1 MRHFSWMVLVFST
14 LLMGMGCSGYRY
26 AQTANPLQQYGVDSL
41 SVPMFYNLSSI
52 PEVSS
57 SFTRETYKLLSGFQ
71 GLKLR
76 SGWSAKTDAVLIG
89 IVRSDE
95 KMSDTLKPQNL
106 RVAQGVAEKKI
117 GTERPEFYIPGS
129 TNTRLA
135 LQVVVVKRP
144 TPEELSLLQ
153 SELGPQLPAQGK
165 ILFNE
170 TFPLESA
177 FYREVFDEEAT
188 SVVGT
193 QNAGALRR
201 AKDNMAIRAAEQ
213 IRDMILYAF

>member
-1 MRHFSWMVLVFST
+1 MRQKALFCAILALGLVIS
-14 LLMGMGCSGYRY
+14 GCSGYRY
-26 AQTANPLQQYGVDSL
+26 TQTANPLQQYGVNSL
-41 SVPMFYNLSSI
+41 SVPMFYNFSSV

-57 SFTRETYKLLSGFQ
+57 SFTRETYKLLSGFS

-76 SGWSAKTDAVLIG
+76 SGWSNNADAVLIG
-89 IVRSDE
+89 IVRSE
-95 KMSDTLKPQNL
+95 EHVSDVLKPENL
-106 RVAQGVAEKKI
+106 RVAQGVAEKSI
-117 GTERPEFYIPGS
+117 GTSRQEFYIPGS
-129 TNTRLA
+129 TRARLS

-144 TPEELSLLQ
+144 TAEELALLQ
-153 SELGPQLPAQGK
+153 SEMGQVLPAQGK

-170 TFPLESA
+170 RFPLEASY
-177 FYREVFDEEAT
+177 YREVFDGEAT

-201 AKDNMAIRAAEQ
+201 AKDTLAQRAAEQ